1 MSIDPVN
8 QRQSDLL
15 LFDSSRQIR
24 EETKDTSNSNNE
36 MYKKNIAYL
45 NEIDDIVTNLIQKDN
60 TVQTLK

>member
-15 LFDSSRQIR
+15 IFDSSRQIR

-36 MYKKNIAYL
+36 MYRKNIAYL